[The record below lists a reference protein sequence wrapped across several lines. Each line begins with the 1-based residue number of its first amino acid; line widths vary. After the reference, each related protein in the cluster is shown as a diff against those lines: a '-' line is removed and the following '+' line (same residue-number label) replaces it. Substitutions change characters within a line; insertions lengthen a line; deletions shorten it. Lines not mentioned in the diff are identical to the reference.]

1 MRFIMIQDFINYL
14 RDVRGYSNKTLNSYG
29 NVLRVLSTSL
39 HQQRSMELHELDT
52 NGCRALLNYVSVQ
65 RNLCARS
72 RNVYLSCLKSYF
84 EFLVRFGFVRMNAP
98 LPIQNARVAKLLPR
112 FISESIMNQ
121 VIDNELPSN
130 TLEEC
135 RKRLIVLV
143 LYHCGLRASELI
155 SLQLDKIDI
164 KLHSLRVIGK
174 GNKERMLP
182 FGDEL
187 ADCIIRYCVL
197 RNRQGIKSPYLLTDD
212 EGRPMRGMMLRDI
225 IRQVFIKHC
234 DETLCH
240 PHVLRH
246 TFATALLNHGCP
258 LNVIQIL
265 LGHASLSTTEIYTH
279 VSNVQILSQYSKAF
293 NR

>member
-1 MRFIMIQDFINYL
+1 MIQDFINYL

-84 EFLVRFGFVRMNAP
+84 EFCVRFGYVRVNAP

-112 FISESIMNQ
+112 FINESIMNE
-121 VIDNELPSN
+121 VIDNELPSS

-143 LYHCGLRASELI
+143 LYHCGLRASELLN
-155 SLQLDKIDI
+155 LQLDKIDI
-164 KLHSLRVIGK
+164 KLHSMRVIGK
-174 GNKERMLP
+174 GNKERLLP

-212 EGRPMRGMMLRDI
+212 EGKPMRGMMLRDI

-279 VSNVQILSQYSKAF
+279 VSNVQILNQYAKAF

>member
-1 MRFIMIQDFINYL
+1 MIQDFINYL

-39 HQQRSMELHELDT
+39 HQQRSIELQELDT

-84 EFLVRFGFVRMNAP
+84 EFLVRFGYVRVNAP

-112 FISESIMNQ
+112 FISENVMNQ
-121 VIDNELPSN
+121 VIDNELPSD

-143 LYHCGLRASELI
+143 LYHCGLRASELLN
-155 SLQLDKIDI
+155 LQLDKIDI
-164 KLHSLRVIGK
+164 KLHSMRVIGK

-212 EGRPMRGMMLRDI
+212 EGKPMRGMMLRDI

>member
-1 MRFIMIQDFINYL
+1 MIQDFINYL
-14 RDVRGYSNKTLNSYG
+14 RDVRGYSNKTLNSYS

-39 HQQRSMELHELDT
+39 RQQRAMQLHELDT

-72 RNVYLSCLKSYF
+72 RNVYLSCIKSYF
-84 EFLVRFGFVRMNAP
+84 EFLVRFGYVRVNAP

-112 FISESIMNQ
+112 FISENVMNQ
-121 VIDNELPSN
+121 VIDNELPAD
-130 TLEEC
+130 TLADC

-143 LYHCGLRASELI
+143 LYHCGLRASELLN
-155 SLQLDKIDI
+155 LQLDKIDI
-164 KLHSLRVIGK
+164 KLHSMRVIGK

-187 ADCIIRYCVL
+187 ADCIIRYCIL
-197 RNRQGIKSPYLLTDD
+197 RNHQGIKSPYLLTDD
-212 EGRPMRGMMLRDI
+212 EGKPMRGMMLRDI
-225 IRQVFIKHC
+225 IKQVFIKHC

-279 VSNVQILSQYSKAF
+279 VSNVQILNQYAKAF

>member
-1 MRFIMIQDFINYL
+1 MIQEFINYL

-29 NVLRVLSTSL
+29 NVLRVLSSSL
-39 HQQRSMELHELDT
+39 HQQRNMKLQELDT
-52 NGCRALLNYVSVQ
+52 NGCRALLNYVCVQ

-84 EFLVRFGFVRMNAP
+84 EFCVRFGYVRVNAP

-143 LYHCGLRASELI
+143 LYHCGLRASELL

-164 KLHSLRVIGK
+164 KLHSMRVIGK

-182 FGDEL
+182 FGAEL
-187 ADCIIRYCVL
+187 ADCIIRYCIL

-212 EGRPMRGMMLRDI
+212 DGKPMRGMMLRDI
-225 IRQVFIKHC
+225 IKQVFIKHC

>member
-1 MRFIMIQDFINYL
+1 MIQEFINYL
-14 RDVRGYSNKTLNSYG
+14 RDVRGYSNKTLHSYS
-29 NVLRVLSTSL
+29 NVLHVLSTSL
-39 HQQRSMELHELDT
+39 HRQRSMELHQLDT
-52 NGCRALLNYVSVQ
+52 NGCRALLNLVSVQ

-84 EFLVRFGFVRMNAP
+84 DFLVRFGYVRVNAP
-98 LPIQNARVAKLLPR
+98 LPLQNARVAKLLPR

-121 VIDNELPSN
+121 VIDNELPCE
-130 TLEEC
+130 TLEQC

-143 LYHCGLRASELI
+143 LYHCGLRASELLN
-155 SLQLDKIDI
+155 LQLDKIDI
-164 KLHSLRVIGK
+164 KLHSMRVVGK

-187 ADCIIRYCVL
+187 ADCIIRYCIL
-197 RNRQGIKSPYLLTDD
+197 RNRHQIKSPYLLTDD
-212 EGRPMRGMMLRDI
+212 EGNPMRGMMLRSI
-225 IRQVFIKHC
+225 IKEVFAKHC

-279 VSNVQILSQYSKAF
+279 VSNIQVFNQYTKAF

>member
-1 MRFIMIQDFINYL
+1 
-14 RDVRGYSNKTLNSYG
+14 
-29 NVLRVLSTSL
+29 
-39 HQQRSMELHELDT
+39 
-52 NGCRALLNYVSVQ
+52 
-65 RNLCARS
+65 
-72 RNVYLSCLKSYF
+72 
-84 EFLVRFGFVRMNAP
+84 
-98 LPIQNARVAKLLPR
+98 
-112 FISESIMNQ
+112 MNQ
-121 VIDNELPSN
+121 VIDNELPSD
-130 TLEEC
+130 TLGEC

-143 LYHCGLRASELI
+143 LYHCGLRASELLN
-155 SLQLDKIDI
+155 LQLDKIDI
-164 KLHSLRVIGK
+164 KLHSMRVIGK

-197 RNRQGIKSPYLLTDD
+197 RNRHGIKSPYLLTDD
-212 EGRPMRGMMLRDI
+212 EGKPMRGMMLRDI

-279 VSNVQILSQYSKAF
+279 VSNVQILNQYAKAF

>member
-1 MRFIMIQDFINYL
+1 
-14 RDVRGYSNKTLNSYG
+14 
-29 NVLRVLSTSL
+29 
-39 HQQRSMELHELDT
+39 
-52 NGCRALLNYVSVQ
+52 
-65 RNLCARS
+65 
-72 RNVYLSCLKSYF
+72 
-84 EFLVRFGFVRMNAP
+84 
-98 LPIQNARVAKLLPR
+98 
-112 FISESIMNQ
+112 MNQ

-143 LYHCGLRASELI
+143 LYHCGLRASELLN
-155 SLQLDKIDI
+155 LQLDKIDI
-164 KLHSLRVIGK
+164 KLHSMRVIGK

-212 EGRPMRGMMLRDI
+212 EGKQMRGMMLRDI

-258 LNVIQIL
+258 LNAIQIL

-279 VSNVQILSQYSKAF
+279 VSNVQILNQYAKAF

>member
-1 MRFIMIQDFINYL
+1 MIQEFINYL

-29 NVLRVLSTSL
+29 NVLRVLSSSL
-39 HQQRSMELHELDT
+39 HQQRSLELHELDT

-84 EFLVRFGFVRMNAP
+84 EFLVRFGYVRMNAP

-112 FISESIMNQ
+112 FISESVMNQ
-121 VIDNELPSN
+121 VIDNELPSD
-130 TLEEC
+130 TLGEC

-143 LYHCGLRASELI
+143 LYHCGLRASELLN
-155 SLQLDKIDI
+155 LQLDKIDI
-164 KLHSLRVIGK
+164 KLHSMRVIGK

-212 EGRPMRGMMLRDI
+212 EGKPMRGMMLRDI

-234 DETLCH
+234 DDTLCH

-279 VSNVQILSQYSKAF
+279 VSNVQILNQYAKAF

>member
-1 MRFIMIQDFINYL
+1 MIQDFINYL

-39 HQQRSMELHELDT
+39 HLQRSIELQELDT

-84 EFLVRFGFVRMNAP
+84 EFLVRFGYVRVNAP

-112 FISESIMNQ
+112 FISENVMNQ
-121 VIDNELPSN
+121 VIDNELPSD

-143 LYHCGLRASELI
+143 LYHCGLRASELLN
-155 SLQLDKIDI
+155 LQLDKIDI
-164 KLHSLRVIGK
+164 KLHSMRVIGK

-212 EGRPMRGMMLRDI
+212 EGKPMRGMMLRDI

>member
-1 MRFIMIQDFINYL
+1 MIQEFINYL
-14 RDVRGYSNKTLNSYG
+14 RDVRGYSNKTLNSYS

-84 EFLVRFGFVRMNAP
+84 EFCVRFGYVRVNAP

-112 FISESIMNQ
+112 FIGESIMNE
-121 VIDNELPSN
+121 VIDNELPSD

-143 LYHCGLRASELI
+143 LYHCGLRASELLN
-155 SLQLDKIDI
+155 LQLDNIDI
-164 KLHSLRVIGK
+164 KLHSMRVIGK
-174 GNKERMLP
+174 GDKERMLP

-212 EGRPMRGMMLRDI
+212 EGKPMRGMMLRDI
-225 IRQVFIKHC
+225 IKQVFIKHC
-234 DETLCH
+234 DEALCH

-279 VSNVQILSQYSKAF
+279 VSNVQILNQYAKAF

>member
-1 MRFIMIQDFINYL
+1 MIQEFINYL

-84 EFLVRFGFVRMNAP
+84 EFCVRFGYVRVNAP

-112 FISESIMNQ
+112 FISESVMNQ
-121 VIDNELPSN
+121 VIDNELQSD
-130 TLEEC
+130 TLVEC

-143 LYHCGLRASELI
+143 LYHCGLRASELLN
-155 SLQLDKIDI
+155 LQLDRIDI
-164 KLHSLRVIGK
+164 KLHSMRVIGK

-187 ADCIIRYCVL
+187 ADCIIRYCIL

-212 EGRPMRGMMLRDI
+212 EGKPMRGMMLRDI

-279 VSNVQILSQYSKAF
+279 VSNVQILNQYAKAF